1 MKNFKKLAA
10 VLMAVMFT
18 AVLFAGCSS
27 KQTQTTTST
36 LDTIKKAGTIKFGL
50 DDSYP
55 PFESRDS
62 SNNLVGFDID
72 LGNAIAAKLGV
83 KAEYTS
89 TDFNGIILALNSNKF
104 DAILSALSITDDRK
118 KEIAFAGPYLMSGQV
133 IIVKAGNAAVKSAA
147 DLKGKT
153 VAAQL
158 GSTGEE
164 AAKKIQGTKEVKTY
178 DKVPEELQ
186 DLLIGRVDAVIVDK
200 PVGGYY
206 IESKKDQ
213 YKVLDPQLTQEP
225 IGIGVRQKDTDVQ
238 KEIQT
243 IIEGFEKDGTLSKL
257 SIKWFGYDAYK
268 K

>member
-1 MKNFKKLAA
+1 MKNLKKFSALL
-10 VLMAVMFT
+10 VAVMFT
-18 AVLFAGCSS
+18 AVIFAGCSS
-27 KQTQTTTST
+27 KPAESASA

-62 SNNLVGFDID
+62 SNNLIGFDID
-72 LGNAIAAKLGV
+72 LGNKIAEKLGV
-83 KAEYTS
+83 KAEFVT
-89 TDFNGIILALNSNKF
+89 TEFNGITLALNSNKF

-118 KEIAFAGPYLMSGQV
+118 KEINFAGPYLNSGQV
-133 IIVKAGNAAVKSAA
+133 IVIKADNTTIKNSA
-147 DLKGKT
+147 DLKGKI

-164 AAKKIQGTKEVKTY
+164 AAKKIEGTKEVKTY
-178 DKVPEELQ
+178 NKVPEELQ

-206 IESKKDQ
+206 IESKKTE
-213 YKVLDPQLTQEP
+213 YKILDPQLTEEP
-225 IGIGVRQKDTDVQ
+225 IGIGLRQKDTDLQ
-238 KEIQT
+238 KEVQS
-243 IIEGFEKDGTLSKL
+243 IIEGYEKDGTLTKL